1 MITYTI
7 PLPPRTKKNHQ
18 TIAGKGK
25 ICPMCG
31 KYETEFIK
39 QGKVYDDYAKKAMW
53 YLRPRPK
60 VPISKPV
67 TVKFLFYLDADRLV
81 DDLNLAAAADD
92 LLVGAGILADD
103 NRRIIVS
110 HDGTRSYIDREHP
123 RTEIYIEEAEI

>member
-25 ICPMCG
+25 RCPTCG
-31 KYETEFIK
+31 KYETEFVK
-39 QGKVYDDYAKKAMW
+39 QGKAYDDYAAQAVW

-60 VPISKPV
+60 EPISKPV
-67 TVKFLFYLDADRLV
+67 VVKYLFYLDADRRV
-81 DDLNLAAAADD
+81 DDLNLAEAADD
-92 LLVGAGILADD
+92 LLVAAGILADD

-123 RTEIYIEEAEI
+123 RTEIYIEEA